1 MFSIWG
7 VGTAASPYLP
17 KSPERRLRVAPA
29 SRSLPARQHVAGDA
43 TSETSQRGASAGAPR
58 HSKHAAAY
66 EAASETHPKRRPAAT
81 AADLMSAPVITL
93 ASEASLRTAVALFR
107 EHRFRHVPVCEPSGM
122 LVGILSDR
130 DLLRDGVLA
139 DSALIAEVMTTPV
152 LTAHPE
158 TVVREIAR
166 VMFEEH
172 LGAIPIVDVAG
183 ALVGIITRSDIL
195 RALINRAPLELWV

>member
-1 MFSIWG
+1 
-7 VGTAASPYLP
+7 
-17 KSPERRLRVAPA
+17 
-29 SRSLPARQHVAGDA
+29 
-43 TSETSQRGASAGAPR
+43 
-58 HSKHAAAY
+58 
-66 EAASETHPKRRPAAT
+66 
-81 AADLMSAPVITL
+81 MSAPVITL